1 MHDIKWIKDNIELF
15 DNAMERRRI
24 PSVSSEVIDLYKSY
38 VALLSKLQLLQNE
51 RNNSSKIIGIKKSKG
66 ENSELEIEKV
76 ANLKSDIASLQE
88 ESNSINIK
96 IREVLEI
103 IPNIP
108 SIDTPDGTDESSN
121 KEIKIFGNKPIFS
134 FKPLSHDLIGLN
146 LNMMD
151 FDKAAEMSGARFV
164 ILKDKLALL
173 ERALS
178 SFMLNI
184 HTQKHKYMEVSPPS
198 LVKDKALYGTGQL
211 PKFSKDLFK
220 TSSDHWLIPTAE
232 VPLTNIIANEI
243 ISSESLPI
251 RYTALTSC
259 FRSEAGSA
267 GMDTK
272 GMIRLHEFKKVEL
285 VSIVKAEDSNNEHE
299 RMLLCAEE
307 ILKQLELPYR
317 VVVLCCGDLGFSAS
331 KTYDIEV
338 WLPSQNQY
346 REISS
351 CSNCIGFQSKRM
363 NARMRNLDK
372 VIEPVHTLNGSGVAV
387 GRALLAILENFQNE
401 DGTVRIPDV
410 LKPYMNGLD
419 KISVNENN

>member
-1 MHDIKWIKDNIELF
+1 MHDIKWIKENIVLF
-15 DNAMERRRI
+15 DTAMKRRSI
-24 PSVSSEVIDLYKSY
+24 PSVSIEVTKLYESY
-38 VALLSKLQLLQNE
+38 VALLLQLQILQNE
-51 RNNSSKIIGIKKSKG
+51 RNNSSKIIGIKKAKG
-66 ENSELEIEKV
+66 EDTKLEMEQV
-76 ANLKSDIASLQE
+76 AKLKLDIISLQE
-88 ESNSINIK
+88 KSNSVSLKIK
-96 IREVLEI
+96 QFLEV

-108 SIDTPDGTDESSN
+108 SEDTPDGVNEESN
-121 KEIKIFGNKPIFS
+121 KEIKVFGNKPVFP
-134 FKPLSHDLIGLN
+134 FKPLSHDVIGYK

-151 FDKAAEMSGARFV
+151 FDKAADMSGARFV

-173 ERALS
+173 ERALC

-184 HTQKHKYMEVSPPS
+184 HTQKHKYIEISPPS
-198 LVKDKALYGTGQL
+198 LVRDKALFGTGQL

-220 TSSDHWLIPTAE
+220 TNSDHWLIPTAE
-232 VPLTNIIANEI
+232 VPLTNIVADEI
-243 ISSESLPI
+243 IPSVSLPI
-251 RYTALTSC
+251 RYTALTTC

-267 GMDTK
+267 GQDTK

-285 VSIVKAEDSNNEHE
+285 VSIVKAEDSVAEHE
-299 RMLLCAEE
+299 RMLSCAEE

-351 CSNCIGFQSKRM
+351 CSNCLSFQSRRM
-363 NARMRNLDK
+363 NARMRNLNND
-372 VIEPVHTLNGSGVAV
+372 IEPVHTLNGSGVAV
-387 GRALLAILENFQNE
+387 GRALLAILENYQNK
-401 DGTVRIPDV
+401 DGSVNIPVV

-419 KISVNENN
+419 MIALNE

>member
-1 MHDIKWIKDNIELF
+1 MHDIKWIKENIEIF
-15 DNAMERRRI
+15 DMAMERRGM
-24 PSVSSEVIDLYKSY
+24 PSVSIEVINLYQSY
-38 VALLSKLQLLQNE
+38 VILLSKLQTLQNE
-51 RNNSSKIIGIKKSKG
+51 KNNLSKIIGLKKSKG
-66 ENSELEIEKV
+66 ENATLEIEQV
-76 ANLKSDIASLQE
+76 ADIKLKIISFQE
-88 ESNSINIK
+88 DSSAINIE
-96 IREVLEI
+96 IRSILEV

-108 SIDTPDGTDESSN
+108 SFDTPDGLDENSN
-121 KEIKIFGNKPIFS
+121 KEIKTVGRKPIFS
-134 FKPLSHDLIGLN
+134 FKPLSHDIIGSK

-151 FDKAAEMSGARFV
+151 FDKAADISGSRFV

-178 SFMLNI
+178 TFMLNI
-184 HTQKHKYMEVSPPS
+184 HTQKHNYIEVSPPS
-198 LVKDKALYGTGQL
+198 LVRDKALYGTGQL

-220 TSSDHWLIPTAE
+220 TNSDHWLIPTAE
-232 VPLTNIIANEI
+232 VPLTNIIADEI
-243 ISSESLPI
+243 IPAESLPI

-267 GMDTK
+267 GKDTK

-285 VSIVKAEDSNNEHE
+285 VSIVKEEDSINEHE

-338 WLPSQNQY
+338 WLPSQKRY

-363 NARMRNLDK
+363 NARMRILNKDIK
-372 VIEPVHTLNGSGVAV
+372 PVHTLNGSGVAV
-387 GRALLAILENFQNE
+387 GRALLAILENYQNE
-401 DGTVRIPDV
+401 DGSVNIPIA
-410 LKPYMNGLD
+410 LKPYMNSLD
-419 KISVNENN
+419 KISINE

>member
-1 MHDIKWIKDNIELF
+1 MHDIKWIKENIEIF
-15 DNAMERRRI
+15 DMAMERRGM
-24 PSVSSEVIDLYKSY
+24 PSVSMEVINLYQSY
-38 VALLSKLQLLQNE
+38 VISLSKLQTLQNK
-51 RNNSSKIIGIKKSKG
+51 RNNLSKIIGSKKSKG
-66 ENSELEIEKV
+66 ENATLDIKQV
-76 ANLKSDIASLQE
+76 ANLKLEIIALQE
-88 ESNSINIK
+88 DSNSINIK
-96 IREVLEI
+96 ISSILEV

-108 SIDTPDGTDESSN
+108 SIDTPDGLNEDSN
-121 KEIKIFGNKPIFS
+121 KEIKKFGSKPIFT
-134 FKPLSHDLIGLN
+134 FKPLSHDIIGSK

-151 FDKAAEMSGARFV
+151 FEKAADMSGSRFV

-178 SFMLNI
+178 AFMLNI
-184 HTQKHKYMEVSPPS
+184 HTQKHNYIEVSPPS
-198 LVKDKALYGTGQL
+198 LVRDKALYGTGQL
-211 PKFSKDLFK
+211 PKFSEDLFK
-220 TSSDHWLIPTAE
+220 TNSDYWLIPTAE
-232 VPLTNIIANEI
+232 VPLTNIIADEI
-243 ISSESLPI
+243 IPAAYLPI

-267 GMDTK
+267 GKDTK

-285 VSIVKAEDSNNEHE
+285 VSIVKEEDSINEHE

-363 NARMRNLDK
+363 NARMRSLSKDIK
-372 VIEPVHTLNGSGVAV
+372 PVHTLNGSGVAV
-387 GRALLAILENFQNE
+387 GRALLAILENYQNE
-401 DGTVRIPDV
+401 DGSVNIPIV
-410 LKPYMNGLD
+410 LKPYMNNLD
-419 KISVNENN
+419 KISINE

>member
-1 MHDIKWIKDNIELF
+1 MHDIKWIKENIEIF
-15 DNAMERRRI
+15 DMAMERRGM
-24 PSVSSEVIDLYKSY
+24 PSVSMEVINLYQSY
-38 VALLSKLQLLQNE
+38 VISLSKLQTLQNK
-51 RNNSSKIIGIKKSKG
+51 RNNLSKIIGLKKSKG
-66 ENSELEIEKV
+66 ENATLDIKQV
-76 ANLKSDIASLQE
+76 ANLKLEIIALQE
-88 ESNSINIK
+88 DSNSINIK
-96 IREVLEI
+96 ISSILEV

-108 SIDTPDGTDESSN
+108 SIDTPDGLNEDSN
-121 KEIKIFGNKPIFS
+121 KEIKKFGSKPIFT
-134 FKPLSHDLIGLN
+134 FKPLSHDIIGSK

-151 FDKAAEMSGARFV
+151 FEKAADMSGSRFV

-178 SFMLNI
+178 TFMLNT
-184 HTQKHKYMEVSPPS
+184 HTQKHNYIEVSPPS
-198 LVKDKALYGTGQL
+198 LVRDKALYGTGQL
-211 PKFSKDLFK
+211 PKFSEDLFK
-220 TSSDHWLIPTAE
+220 TNSDHWLIPTAE
-232 VPLTNIIANEI
+232 VPLTNIIADEI
-243 ISSESLPI
+243 IPAATLPI

-267 GMDTK
+267 GKDTK

-285 VSIVKAEDSNNEHE
+285 VSIVKEEDSINEHE

-363 NARMRNLDK
+363 NARMRSLSKDIK
-372 VIEPVHTLNGSGVAV
+372 PVHTLNGSGVAV
-387 GRALLAILENFQNE
+387 GRALLAILENYQNE
-401 DGTVRIPDV
+401 DGSVNIPIV
-410 LKPYMNGLD
+410 LKPYMNNLD
-419 KISVNENN
+419 KISINE

>member
-1 MHDIKWIKDNIELF
+1 MHDIKWIKENIVLF
-15 DNAMERRRI
+15 DTAMKRRSI
-24 PSVSSEVIDLYKSY
+24 PSVSIEVTKLYESY
-38 VALLSKLQLLQNE
+38 VALLLQLQILQNE
-51 RNNSSKIIGIKKSKG
+51 RNNSSKIIGIKKAKG
-66 ENSELEIEKV
+66 EDTKLEMEQV
-76 ANLKSDIASLQE
+76 AKLKLDIISLQE
-88 ESNSINIK
+88 KSNSVNLKIK
-96 IREVLEI
+96 QFLEV

-108 SIDTPDGTDESSN
+108 SEDTPDGVNEESN
-121 KEIKIFGNKPIFS
+121 KEIKVFGNKPVFP
-134 FKPLSHDLIGLN
+134 FKPLSHDVIGYK

-151 FDKAAEMSGARFV
+151 FDKAADMSGARFV

-173 ERALS
+173 ERALC

-184 HTQKHKYMEVSPPS
+184 HTQKHKYIEISPPS
-198 LVKDKALYGTGQL
+198 LVRDKALFGTGQL

-220 TSSDHWLIPTAE
+220 TNSDHWLIPTAE
-232 VPLTNIIANEI
+232 VPLTNIVADEI
-243 ISSESLPI
+243 IPSVSLPI
-251 RYTALTSC
+251 RYTALTTC

-267 GMDTK
+267 GQDTK

-285 VSIVKAEDSNNEHE
+285 VSIVKAEDSVAEHE
-299 RMLLCAEE
+299 RMLSCAEE

-351 CSNCIGFQSKRM
+351 CSNCLSFQSRRM
-363 NARMRNLDK
+363 NARMRNLSND
-372 VIEPVHTLNGSGVAV
+372 IEPVHTLNGSGVAV
-387 GRALLAILENFQNE
+387 GRALLAILENYQNK
-401 DGTVRIPDV
+401 DGSVNIPVV

-419 KISVNENN
+419 MIALNE

>member
-1 MHDIKWIKDNIELF
+1 MHDIKWIKENIEIF
-15 DNAMERRRI
+15 DMAMERRGM
-24 PSVSSEVIDLYKSY
+24 PSVSMEVINLYQSY
-38 VALLSKLQLLQNE
+38 VISLSKLQTLQNK
-51 RNNSSKIIGIKKSKG
+51 RNNLSKIIGLKKSKG
-66 ENSELEIEKV
+66 ENATLDIKQV
-76 ANLKSDIASLQE
+76 ANLKLEIIALQE
-88 ESNSINIK
+88 DSNSINIK
-96 IREVLEI
+96 ISSILEV

-108 SIDTPDGTDESSN
+108 SIDTPDGLNEDSN
-121 KEIKIFGNKPIFS
+121 KEIKKFGSKPIFT
-134 FKPLSHDLIGLN
+134 FKPLSHDIIGSK

-151 FDKAAEMSGARFV
+151 FEKAADMSGSRFV

-178 SFMLNI
+178 TFMLNT
-184 HTQKHKYMEVSPPS
+184 HTQKHNYIEVSHPS
-198 LVKDKALYGTGQL
+198 LVRDKALYGTGQL
-211 PKFSKDLFK
+211 PKFSEDLFK
-220 TSSDHWLIPTAE
+220 TNSDHWLIPTAE
-232 VPLTNIIANEI
+232 VPLTNIIADEI
-243 ISSESLPI
+243 IPAATLPI

-267 GMDTK
+267 GKDTK

-285 VSIVKAEDSNNEHE
+285 VSIVKEEDSINEHE

-363 NARMRNLDK
+363 NARMRSLSKDIK
-372 VIEPVHTLNGSGVAV
+372 PVHTLNGSGVAV
-387 GRALLAILENFQNE
+387 GRALLAILENYQNE
-401 DGTVRIPDV
+401 DGSVNIPIV
-410 LKPYMNGLD
+410 LKPYMNNLD
-419 KISVNENN
+419 KISINE

>member
-15 DNAMERRRI
+15 DDAMERRGI
-24 PSVSSEVIDLYKSY
+24 PSVSREVIDLYKSY
-38 VALLSKLQLLQNE
+38 VAILAKLQLLQNE

-66 ENSELEIEKV
+66 ENSELEIKKV
-76 ANLKSDIASLQE
+76 ANLKSDITSLQE

-108 SIDTPDGTDESSN
+108 STDTPDGVDESSN
-121 KEIKIFGNKPIFS
+121 KEIKNFGDKPIFS
-134 FKPLSHDLIGLN
+134 FKPLSHDKIGLN

-184 HTQKHKYMEVSPPS
+184 HTQKHNYMEVSPPS
-198 LVKDKALYGTGQL
+198 LVRDKALYGTGQL
-211 PKFSKDLFK
+211 PKFAKDLFK
-220 TSSDHWLIPTAE
+220 TNSDHWLIPTAE

-243 ISSESLPI
+243 IPSESLPI

-285 VSIVKAEDSNNEHE
+285 VSIVKAEDSNDEHE

-351 CSNCIGFQSKRM
+351 CSNCINFQSKRM
-363 NARMRNLDK
+363 NARMKNLDK

-401 DGTVRIPDV
+401 DGTVSIPKV
-410 LKPYMNGLD
+410 LQPYMNGLD
-419 KISVNENN
+419 KISVNEKN

>member
-1 MHDIKWIKDNIELF
+1 MHDIKWIKENIEIF
-15 DNAMERRRI
+15 DMAMERRGM
-24 PSVSSEVIDLYKSY
+24 PSVSMEVINLYQSY
-38 VALLSKLQLLQNE
+38 VISLSKLQTLQNK
-51 RNNSSKIIGIKKSKG
+51 RNNLSKIIGLKKSKG
-66 ENSELEIEKV
+66 ENATLDIKQV
-76 ANLKSDIASLQE
+76 ANLKLEIIALQE
-88 ESNSINIK
+88 DSNSINIK
-96 IREVLEI
+96 ISSILEV

-108 SIDTPDGTDESSN
+108 SIDTPDGLHEDSN
-121 KEIKIFGNKPIFS
+121 KEIKKFGSKPIFT
-134 FKPLSHDLIGLN
+134 FKPLSHDIIGSK

-151 FDKAAEMSGARFV
+151 FEKAADMSGSRFV

-178 SFMLNI
+178 TFMLNT
-184 HTQKHKYMEVSPPS
+184 HTQKHNYIEVSPPS
-198 LVKDKALYGTGQL
+198 LVRDKALYGTGQL
-211 PKFSKDLFK
+211 PKFSEDLFK
-220 TSSDHWLIPTAE
+220 TNSDHWLIPTAE
-232 VPLTNIIANEI
+232 VPLTNIIADEI
-243 ISSESLPI
+243 IPAAYLPI

-267 GMDTK
+267 GKDTK

-285 VSIVKAEDSNNEHE
+285 VSIVKEEDSINEHE

-317 VVVLCCGDLGFSAS
+317 VVILCCGDLGFSAS

-363 NARMRNLDK
+363 NARMRSLSKDIK
-372 VIEPVHTLNGSGVAV
+372 PVHTLNGSGVAV
-387 GRALLAILENFQNE
+387 GRALLAILENYQNE
-401 DGTVRIPDV
+401 DGSVNIPIV
-410 LKPYMNGLD
+410 LKPYMNHLD
-419 KISVNENN
+419 KISINE

>member
-1 MHDIKWIKDNIELF
+1 MHDIKWIKENIVLF
-15 DNAMERRRI
+15 DTAMKRRSI
-24 PSVSSEVIDLYKSY
+24 PSVSIEVTKLYESY
-38 VALLSKLQLLQNE
+38 VALLLQLQILQNE
-51 RNNSSKIIGIKKSKG
+51 RNNSSKIIGIKKAKG
-66 ENSELEIEKV
+66 EDTKLEMEQV
-76 ANLKSDIASLQE
+76 AKLKLDIISLQE
-88 ESNSINIK
+88 KSNSVNLKIK
-96 IREVLEI
+96 QFLEV

-108 SIDTPDGTDESSN
+108 SEDTPDGVNEESN
-121 KEIKIFGNKPIFS
+121 KEIKVFGNKPVFP
-134 FKPLSHDLIGLN
+134 FKPLSHDVIGYK

-151 FDKAAEMSGARFV
+151 FDKAADMSGARFV

-173 ERALS
+173 ERALC

-184 HTQKHKYMEVSPPS
+184 HTQKHKYIEISPPS
-198 LVKDKALYGTGQL
+198 LVRDKALFGTGQL

-220 TSSDHWLIPTAE
+220 TNSDHWLIPTAE
-232 VPLTNIIANEI
+232 VPLTNIVADEI
-243 ISSESLPI
+243 IPSVSLPI
-251 RYTALTSC
+251 RYTALTTC

-267 GMDTK
+267 GQDTK

-285 VSIVKAEDSNNEHE
+285 VSIVKAEDSVEEHE
-299 RMLLCAEE
+299 RMLSCAEE

-351 CSNCIGFQSKRM
+351 CSNCLSFQSRRM
-363 NARMRNLDK
+363 NARMRNLSND
-372 VIEPVHTLNGSGVAV
+372 IEPVHTLNGSGVAV
-387 GRALLAILENFQNE
+387 GRALLAILENYQNK
-401 DGTVRIPDV
+401 DGSVNIPVV

-419 KISVNENN
+419 MIALNE

>member
-1 MHDIKWIKDNIELF
+1 MHDIKWIKENIKIF
-15 DNAMERRRI
+15 DVAMERRGM
-24 PSVSSEVIDLYKSY
+24 PSVSMEVINLYQSY
-38 VALLSKLQLLQNE
+38 VISLSKLQTLQNK
-51 RNNSSKIIGIKKSKG
+51 RNNLSKIIGLKKSKG
-66 ENSELEIEKV
+66 ENATLDIKQV
-76 ANLKSDIASLQE
+76 ANLKLEIIALQE
-88 ESNSINIK
+88 DSNSINIK
-96 IREVLEI
+96 ISSILEV

-108 SIDTPDGTDESSN
+108 SIDTPDGLHEDSN
-121 KEIKIFGNKPIFS
+121 KEIKKFGSKPIFT
-134 FKPLSHDLIGLN
+134 FKPLSHDMIGSK

-151 FDKAAEMSGARFV
+151 FEKAADMSGSRFV

-178 SFMLNI
+178 TFMLNT
-184 HTQKHKYMEVSPPS
+184 HTQKHNYIEVSPPS
-198 LVKDKALYGTGQL
+198 LVRDKALYGTGQL
-211 PKFSKDLFK
+211 PKFSEDLFK
-220 TSSDHWLIPTAE
+220 TNSDHWLIPTAE

-243 ISSESLPI
+243 IPAASLPI

-267 GMDTK
+267 GKDTK

-285 VSIVKAEDSNNEHE
+285 VSIVKEEDSINEHE

-363 NARMRNLDK
+363 NARMRSLSKDIK
-372 VIEPVHTLNGSGVAV
+372 PVHTLNGSGVAV
-387 GRALLAILENFQNE
+387 GRALLAILENYQNE
-401 DGTVRIPDV
+401 DGSVNIPIV
-410 LKPYMNGLD
+410 LKPYMNNLD
-419 KISVNENN
+419 KISINE